1 MVHVGV
7 ASDSISL
14 SVARTSTAAQLN
26 GLICDVDVSRVLIY
40 AMAPKQRCC
49 INDTRML
56 PFYLLM
62 LNRFFF
68 VCCRALAELG
78 VYLLIRVNGGKN
90 EWFPIKTLSLC
101 GKWCSS
107 SHLYVFNCNVY
118 TLHSCCDCVQQ
129 IIEKR
134 VYSNWIRLST
144 TATAHNNAMKNDT
157 RTTSE

>member
-1 MVHVGV
+1 MHCSQCIGH
-7 ASDSISL
+7 AHSIAVRLNGACRSGIRFHLSL

-78 VYLLIRVNGGKN
+78 VYLLIRVNEGKTN
-90 EWFPIKTLSLC
+90 DFQSKHYHCVENGVQAATCMCSTVMFTLCTLDIFLC
-101 GKWCSS
+101 
-107 SHLYVFNCNVY
+107 
-118 TLHSCCDCVQQ
+118 
-129 IIEKR
+129 
-134 VYSNWIRLST
+134 
-144 TATAHNNAMKNDT
+144 
-157 RTTSE
+157 